1 MSDVPFRSSEQ
12 GDTASV
18 PVVPGSEHDP
28 TASGT
33 APASTDR
40 PPEIYD
46 VDIPIPPELL
56 YHVGINA
63 HRHDV
68 QIGGVYDDKIV
79 AVAVYDRPW
88 PAPRDP
94 GAARLLGTI
103 YVSTRTDRVY
113 RIEVNPDAG
122 GTFDDLLTHLER
134 LTGLTSE

>member
-1 MSDVPFRSSEQ
+1 MDDGPFRSTGQ
-12 GDTASV
+12 GDAASF
-18 PVVPGSEHDP
+18 PVVPGSDRDP
-28 TASGT
+28 AASGT
-33 APASTDR
+33 APAGPARS
-40 PPEIYD
+40 PEIYD

-56 YHVGINA
+56 AHMGTNA

-88 PAPRDP
+88 PARSDP

-113 RIEVNPDAG
+113 RIEVNPGAG

-134 LTGLTSE
+134 LTGLAPE